1 MWWLLVLAALPERV
15 DLKHETAAFTASHDV
30 ALDEGKLWWR
40 PRGTT
45 EWRLMPPDGLPAPKG
60 RLEALKELAADVPLA
75 PPTFVRPSRIVRLS
89 ADGDNLLA
97 VSDEGVGYYTK
108 LSTLEWTDVWGPTG
122 LKAPLRLDATVNA
135 FAMSHRKIP
144 YEDLDGNPHPV
155 TAGVTTV
162 YALLESGRRL
172 AYADPWLP
180 AGWTRSLCLP
190 ERNTFIASTISASA
204 STMFVMDAAG
214 RMFTRLA
221 DFDTVGDDPALPY
234 SWTRERRSGALA
246 AVRTLP
252 GEDWR
257 AQPPIPGKHSTRL
270 TILQTGTTNAD
281 RELRVEG
288 AGGYWKKPLLSPTW
302 SFEKTGLP
310 LTGAALVATPP
321 TQPSR
326 ETTWTTDATYAQAK
340 LRLENFDPDC
350 SPATLVLE
358 GQDEV
363 LRLPLHFHGGLEFE
377 KAERDLSGVVLMPQ
391 TSRPKKPWRP
401 RRLTSAMRLL
411 ATGQPTLN
419 VELDVKPD
427 EVVIKS
433 RPLRNAIPLNGMA
446 FEWRFKRR

>member
-1 MWWLLVLAALPERV
+1 MWWLLVLAALPERL
-15 DLKHETAAFTASHDV
+15 DLKSEKAAFSASHDV
-30 ALDEGKLWWR
+30 AIDDGRLWWR

-45 EWRLMPPDGLPAPKG
+45 EWRLVPPDGLPAPKG
-60 RLEALKELAADVPLA
+60 RLEALKELTADVPLA
-75 PPTFVRPSRIVRLS
+75 PATFVRPKRIVRLS
-89 ADGDNLLA
+89 VDGDNLLA

-122 LKAPLRLDATVNA
+122 LKAPLRIDGTVSG

-180 AGWTRSLCLP
+180 AGWSRTMCLP
-190 ERNTFIASTISASA
+190 ERNTFIVSSLSASA
-204 STMFVMDAAG
+204 STMFVIDASG

-234 SWTRERRSGALA
+234 SWTRERRTGALA

-257 AQPPIPGKHSTRL
+257 AQPPIPGKHSTRI
-270 TILQTGTTNAD
+270 TILQNGTTNAD

-288 AGGYWKKPLLSPTW
+288 DGGYWKKPLLAPKW
-302 SFEKTGLP
+302 AFEKTGASLGGQAVA
-310 LTGAALVATPP
+310 GASPKQPAREAT
-321 TQPSR
+321 
-326 ETTWTTDATYAQAK
+326 WNTDATFTGASI
-340 LRLENFDPDC
+340 RLENFDPDC
-350 SPATLVLE
+350 SPATLVFE
-358 GQDEV
+358 KDNEV

-377 KAERDLSGVVLMPQ
+377 KTERDLSGAVLL
-391 TSRPKKPWRP
+391 PKTRQRIALALK
-401 RRLTSAMRLL
+401 LL
-411 ATGQPTLN
+411 ATGQSELH
-419 VELDVKPD
+419 VELDVKRD
-427 EVVIKS
+427 EVIIKS
-433 RPLRNAIPLNGMA
+433 RPLRNAIPINGLA
-446 FEWRFKRR
+446 FEWRFTRR